1 MKAGMA
7 EVHQLVLRHGR
18 EAARE
23 MLPREQRHL
32 VDIAAEM
39 LADDAQ
45 TFNVTY
51 SGFCLTG
58 LPHRSLPDDAIWTRT
73 NGRVTLSVTPGY
85 LPHRGV
91 LKRYGVPYGSRARL
105 ILFYLQTEAI
115 KRNSREVELGRSM
128 AQWLERMGIPVGGK
142 AYADVREQASRISAC
157 HLLFTWDTE
166 KGKDAYKK
174 EGIVT
179 EGIRLHDLDA
189 RQGSLWDERVT
200 LTETFWKAL
209 KDHPVPVSEQALR
222 LIGGKSLAIDILIW
236 LSFRLHSLTKPTLV
250 PWPAL
255 HLQFGSERTALKHF
269 KPDFSVAVR
278 TALAAYPQARV
289 DIEAE
294 GLLLHPS
301 PPPVLR
307 LEG

>member
-1 MKAGMA
+1 MA
-7 EVHQLVLRHGR
+7 EVHHLVLKHGR

-23 MLPREQRHL
+23 MVPQSQRHL

-39 LADDAQ
+39 LADTSQ

-58 LPHRSLPDDAIWTRT
+58 LPHRSLPDDAIWSRT
-73 NGRVTLSVTPGY
+73 NGRVTLTVSPGI

-91 LKRYGVPYGSRARL
+91 PKRYGVPFGSRARL
-105 ILFYLQTEAI
+105 ILFYLQSEAI
-115 KRNSREVELGRSM
+115 KRNSRQVELGRSM

-157 HLLFTWDTE
+157 HLLFTWDSET
-166 KGKDAYKK
+166 GRDAYKK

-179 EGIRLHDLDA
+179 EGIRLHDLDT
-189 RQGSLWDERVT
+189 RQGSLWDEQVT
-200 LTETFWKAL
+200 LTETFWSAL
-209 KDHPVPVSEQALR
+209 KAHPVPISEQALR
-222 LIGGKSLAIDILIW
+222 LIGGKSLAIDILVW
-236 LSFRLHSLTKPTLV
+236 LSFRLHSLHRPTPV

-255 HLQFGSERTALKHF
+255 HLQFGSEGGALKHF
-269 KPDFSVAVR
+269 KPDFANAVR

-289 DIEAE
+289 DIDTN
-294 GLLLHPS
+294 GLILYPS

-307 LEG
+307 IEG